1 MDQSSDLMQS
11 QSLDETGLAL
21 TTRSTIVSSS
31 SGVQR
36 SMSVLRRQQEGVAA
50 PSDAKAL
57 PMFVAGHGIG
67 QTDTEISYNLNPQA
81 RDFGPES
88 QHAQD
93 IAKLTPLH
101 YKTEEGKQV
110 KIPLTTRRIRLA
122 LRFFNESP

>member
-1 MDQSSDLMQS
+1 MQS
-11 QSLDETGLAL
+11 QSLDESGLAL

-31 SGVQR
+31 SSSGVQQR
-36 SMSVLRRQQEGVAA
+36 SMTVLRRQQEGVAA
-50 PSDAKAL
+50 PSDAKTL
-57 PMFVAGHGIG
+57 PMFVAGHGFG

-81 RDFGPES
+81 RDFGGPES

-93 IAKLTPLH
+93 IANLTPLH

-110 KIPLTTRRIRLA
+110 TIPLTTRRIRLG